1 MAIKKEVEIVA
12 DSTKAVQAIND
23 ATTALDS
30 LDAKADKV
38 GKSVDNAA
46 EGFDDLGKNAV
57 DAGEAGSGAV
67 AVLDEATGGMATR
80 VKNVAQGLTA
90 MGKNAVAS
98 FRAGIA
104 GANGM
109 KKALIATGIGAL
121 VVALGTIV
129 AYWDEIVGAVSGVSA
144 SQKQLLADTEA
155 EITARQ
161 NALDITESSENSL
174 KLQGKTE
181 REIRDIK
188 IQQTNE
194 VIAATELQLEQQKQM
209 KIAQVAA
216 AERNQKLGAGFIAF
230 ITLPITALL
239 STIDLAAKG
248 LEKLG
253 IIKKQTSLAK
263 DFTKGGAKLLGFD
276 PEEVAEEGN
285 ATIAETEKILR
296 NLKNKRDGYILQ
308 NQQMDDQASKDAAA
322 KREEEEKKRLEEEK
336 RKAEELAALKAEI
349 RNAEANTEAEQRA
362 KALQDM
368 DEYYNNL
375 IEKAKANGLD
385 VTQLEQSQLEALKEL
400 KDKYAEEDDARLD
413 EKKHAEIEAIYAT
426 AEATASTLG
435 ALSTLAGQQTAAGK
449 ALSAAQAIINT
460 YTGATK
466 ALAQGGIAGPIAA
479 AGVIATGLASIR
491 SIYATKVPPSGTSG
505 VSIGGRQVGGSSGGA
520 YSAPLPNIPRP
531 QGMNANIG
539 FNTSGANLGN
549 QIAQS
554 LQGQPMRAYVVN
566 QDIQSTQKL
575 DRKIEE
581 TATFG

>member
-12 DSTKAVQAIND
+12 DSTKAVQAINE
-23 ATTALDS
+23 ATTALDG

-104 GANGM
+104 GASGL
-109 KKALIATGIGAL
+109 KKALISTGIGAL

-129 AYWDEIVGAVSGVSA
+129 AYWDEIAAAVSGVSQD
-144 SQKQLLADTEA
+144 QKDLLKATEDTRDAAQQQLS
-155 EITARQ
+155 
-161 NALDITESSENSL
+161 ITEQSENSL

-209 KIAQVAA
+209 KKAQVEA
-216 AERNQKLGAGFIAF
+216 AERNQKIAAGVIAFLTAPITILLGAID
-230 ITLPITALL
+230 AL
-239 STIDLAAKG
+239 TYG
-248 LEKLG
+248 L
-253 IIKKQTSLAK
+253 KQVGVLEEATSLAE
-263 DFTKGGAKLLGFD
+263 DYLMGTASLIFD
-276 PEEVAEEGN
+276 PEEVAEEGD
-285 ATIAETEKILR
+285 ATIAETEKTLR
-296 NLKNKRDGYILQ
+296 ELRNKRDGYELQ
-308 NQQMDDQASKDAAA
+308 NQQEERQASKDAAA
-322 KREEEEKKRLEEEK
+322 KRDEEEKKRLEEEK

-362 KALQDM
+362 KALEDM
-368 DEYYNNL
+368 DNYYNDL
-375 IEKAKANGLD
+375 IAKAKANGLD
-385 VTQLEQSQLEALKEL
+385 TIELEQSQQEALKEL
-400 KDKYAEEDDARLD
+400 KDKYKAEDEARAK
-413 EKKHAEIEAIYAT
+413 EKSDAEIEAMLAT
-426 AEATASTLG
+426 ADATASTLG
-435 ALSTLAGQQTAAGK
+435 ALSTLAGQETAAGK

-479 AGVIATGLASIR
+479 AGVIATGLSSIR
-491 SIYATKVPPSGTSG
+491 SIYATKVPTSGSSG
-505 VSIGGRQVGGSSGGA
+505 VSIGGRQLGGGA
-520 YSAPLPNIPRP
+520 RGTYSAALPNIPRP
-531 QGMNANIG
+531 QGLNANIG
-539 FNTSGANLGN
+539 FNTSGADLGN

>member
-12 DSTKAVQAIND
+12 DSTQAVQAIND
-23 ATTALDS
+23 ATSALDN

-38 GKSVDNAA
+38 GKSVDGA
-46 EGFDDLGKNAV
+46 GKSFDDLGKNAV

-98 FRAGIA
+98 FRAAIA

-109 KKALIATGIGAL
+109 KAALISTGIGAI
-121 VVALGTIV
+121 VVALGVIV
-129 AYWDEIVGAVSGVSA
+129 AYWDDIVGAVSGVSQD
-144 SQKQLLADTEA
+144 QKDILRATEA
-155 EITARQ
+155 TRDAAQ
-161 NALDITESSENSL
+161 QHLSITEQSENSL
-174 KLQGKTE
+174 RLQGKTE

-194 VIAATELQLEQQKQM
+194 VILATEAQLEQQKQV
-209 KIAQVAA
+209 KKAQVEA
-216 AERNQKLGAGFIAF
+216 AERNQMIVAGIIGFISA
-230 ITLPITALL
+230 PITTLLFAVDAL
-239 STIDLAAKG
+239 TYG
-248 LEKLG
+248 L
-253 IIKKQTSLAK
+253 KQVGVLEEATSL
-263 DFTKGGAKLLGFD
+263 GESYLMGAASLIFD
-276 PEEVAEEGN
+276 PEDVAEEN
-285 ATIAETEKILR
+285 DAIIAETEKTLR
-296 NLKNKRDGYILQ
+296 ELKNKRDGYQLQ
-308 NQQMDDQASKDAAA
+308 NQQEDAQASANAKA
-322 KREEEEKKRLEEEK
+322 KREEDDKKRQEEEK
-336 RKAEELAALKAEI
+336 RKAEELAALKTEI

-362 KALQDM
+362 KALEDM
-368 DEYYNNL
+368 DNYYNEL
-375 IEKAKANGLD
+375 IAKAEKNGLD
-385 VTQLEQSQLEALKEL
+385 TTELYKSQEEALQEL
-400 KDKYAEEDDARLD
+400 KDKYAEEDKARAKEKRDD
-413 EKKHAEIEAIYAT
+413 ELEAMYAT

-435 ALSTLAGQQTAAGK
+435 ALSSLAGQETAAGK

-479 AGVIATGLASIR
+479 AGVIATGLSSIR
-491 SIYATKVPPSGTSG
+491 SIYATKVPTSGTSG
-505 VSIGGRQVGGSSGGA
+505 VSIGGRQVGGSSGAA
-520 YSAPLPNIPRP
+520 YTSVLPNIPRP
-531 QGMNANIG
+531 QGLNANIG
-539 FNTSGANLGN
+539 FNTSGADLGN

>member
-23 ATTALDS
+23 ATTALDN

-38 GKSVDNAA
+38 GKSVDGA
-46 EGFDDLGKNAV
+46 GKSFDDLGKNAV

-98 FRAGIA
+98 FRAAIA

-109 KKALIATGIGAL
+109 KAALISTGIGAI
-121 VVALGTIV
+121 VVALGVIV
-129 AYWDEIVGAVSGVSA
+129 AYWDDIVGAVSGVSQD
-144 SQKQLLADTEA
+144 QKDILRATEA
-155 EITARQ
+155 TRDAAQ
-161 NALDITESSENSL
+161 QHLSITEQSENSL
-174 KLQGKTE
+174 RLQGKTE

-188 IQQTNE
+188 IQQTDE
-194 VIAATELQLEQQKQM
+194 VILATEAQLEQQKQV
-209 KIAQVAA
+209 KKAQVEA
-216 AERNQKLGAGFIAF
+216 AERNQMIVAGIIGFISA
-230 ITLPITALL
+230 PITALL
-239 STIDLAAKG
+239 FAVDALTYG
-248 LEKLG
+248 L
-253 IIKKQTSLAK
+253 KQVGVLEEATSL
-263 DFTKGGAKLLGFD
+263 GESYLMGAASLIFD
-276 PEEVAEEGN
+276 PEDVAEEGDSI
-285 ATIAETEKILR
+285 IAETEKTLR
-296 NLKNKRDGYILQ
+296 ELKNKRDGYQLQ
-308 NQQMDDQASKDAAA
+308 NQQEDAQASADAKA
-322 KREEEEKKRLEEEK
+322 KREEDDKKRQEEEK
-336 RKAEELAALKAEI
+336 RKAEELAALKTEI

-362 KALQDM
+362 KALEDM
-368 DEYYNNL
+368 DNYYNEL
-375 IEKAKANGLD
+375 IAKAEKNGIDTTELYK
-385 VTQLEQSQLEALKEL
+385 SQEEALQEL
-400 KDKYAEEDDARLD
+400 KDKYAEEDKARAKEKRD
-413 EKKHAEIEAIYAT
+413 EEIEAMYAT

-435 ALSTLAGQQTAAGK
+435 ALSSLAGQETAAGK

-479 AGVIATGLASIR
+479 AGVIATGLSSIR
-491 SIYATKVPPSGTSG
+491 SIYATKVPTSGTSG
-505 VSIGGRQVGGSSGGA
+505 VSIGGRQVGGSSGAA
-520 YSAPLPNIPRP
+520 YTSVLPNIPRP
-531 QGMNANIG
+531 QGLNANIG
-539 FNTSGANLGN
+539 FNTSGADLGN

>member
-23 ATTALDS
+23 ATSALDN

-38 GKSVDNAA
+38 GKSVDGA
-46 EGFDDLGKNAV
+46 GKSFDDLGKNAV

-104 GANGM
+104 GASGL
-109 KKALIATGIGAL
+109 KKALISTGIGAL

-129 AYWDEIVGAVSGVSA
+129 AYWDEIVGAVSGVSS

-155 EITARQ
+155 EVTARQ
-161 NALDITESSENSL
+161 NALTITESSENSL

-209 KIAQVAA
+209 KIAQLEA
-216 AERNQKLGAGFIAF
+216 AERNQKIAAGVIAFLTAPITILLGAVD
-230 ITLPITALL
+230 AL
-239 STIDLAAKG
+239 TYG
-248 LEKLG
+248 L
-253 IIKKQTSLAK
+253 KQVGVLEEATSLAE
-263 DFTKGGAKLLGFD
+263 DYLMGTASLLFD
-276 PEEVAEEGN
+276 PEEVAEEGD
-285 ATIAETEKILR
+285 ATIAETEKTLR
-296 NLKNKRDGYILQ
+296 ELKNKRDGYILQ
-308 NQQMDDQASKDAAA
+308 GQQEDAQAAKDAAA
-322 KREEEEKKRLEEEK
+322 KRDEEDKKRQEEEK

-362 KALQDM
+362 KALEDM
-368 DEYYNNL
+368 DNYYNEL
-375 IEKAKANGLD
+375 IAKAEKNGIDTTELYK
-385 VTQLEQSQLEALKEL
+385 SQEEALQEL
-400 KDKYAEEDDARLD
+400 KDKYQAEDEARD
-413 EKKHAEIEAIYAT
+413 KEAQDKKTEAMYAT
-426 AEATASTLG
+426 AEATANTLG
-435 ALSTLAGQQTAAGK
+435 ALSSLAGQETAAGK

-479 AGVIATGLASIR
+479 AGVIATGLSSIR
-491 SIYATKVPPSGTSG
+491 SIYATKVPTSGTSG
-505 VSIGGRQVGGSSGGA
+505 VSIGGRQVGGSSGAA
-520 YSAPLPNIPRP
+520 YTSVLPNIPRP
-531 QGMNANIG
+531 QGLNANIG
-539 FNTSGANLGN
+539 FNTSGADLGN

>member
-12 DSTKAVQAIND
+12 DSTKAVQAINE
-23 ATTALDS
+23 ATTALDG

-67 AVLDEATGGMATR
+67 AVLDEATGGMASR

-104 GANGM
+104 GASGL
-109 KKALIATGIGAL
+109 KKALISTGIGAL

-129 AYWDEIVGAVSGVSA
+129 AYWDEIAAAVSGVSQD
-144 SQKQLLADTEA
+144 QKDLLKATEDTRDAAQQQLS
-155 EITARQ
+155 
-161 NALDITESSENSL
+161 ITEQSENSL

-209 KIAQVAA
+209 KKAQVEA
-216 AERNQKLGAGFIAF
+216 AERNQKIAAGVIAFLTAPITILLGAID
-230 ITLPITALL
+230 AL
-239 STIDLAAKG
+239 TYG
-248 LEKLG
+248 L
-253 IIKKQTSLAK
+253 KQVGVLEEATSLAE
-263 DFTKGGAKLLGFD
+263 DYLMGTASLIFD
-276 PEEVAEEGN
+276 PEEVAEEGD
-285 ATIAETEKILR
+285 ATIAETEKTLR
-296 NLKNKRDGYILQ
+296 ELRNKRDGYELQ
-308 NQQMDDQASKDAAA
+308 NQQEERQASKDAAA
-322 KREEEEKKRLEEEK
+322 KRDEEEKKRLEEEK

-362 KALQDM
+362 KALEDM
-368 DEYYNNL
+368 DNYYNDL
-375 IEKAKANGLD
+375 IAKAKANGLD
-385 VTQLEQSQLEALKEL
+385 TIELEQSQQEALKEL
-400 KDKYAEEDDARLD
+400 KDKYKAEDEARAK
-413 EKKHAEIEAIYAT
+413 EKSDAEIEAMLAT
-426 AEATASTLG
+426 ADATASTLG
-435 ALSTLAGQQTAAGK
+435 ALSTLAGQETAAGK

-479 AGVIATGLASIR
+479 AGVIATGLSSIR
-491 SIYATKVPPSGTSG
+491 SIYATKVPTSGSSG
-505 VSIGGRQVGGSSGGA
+505 VSIGGRQLGGGA
-520 YSAPLPNIPRP
+520 RGTYSAALPNIPRP
-531 QGMNANIG
+531 QGLNANIG
-539 FNTSGANLGN
+539 FNTSGADLGN

>member
-23 ATTALDS
+23 ATTALDN

-38 GKSVDNAA
+38 GKSVDGA
-46 EGFDDLGKNAV
+46 GKSFDDLGKNAV

-104 GANGM
+104 GASGL
-109 KKALIATGIGAL
+109 KKALISTGIGAL

-161 NALDITESSENSL
+161 NALTITESSENSL

-209 KIAQVAA
+209 KIAQLEA
-216 AERNQKLGAGFIAF
+216 AERNQKIAAGVIAFLTAPITILLGAVD
-230 ITLPITALL
+230 AL
-239 STIDLAAKG
+239 TYG
-248 LEKLG
+248 LKQVG
-253 IIKKQTSLAK
+253 ILEEATSLAE
-263 DFTKGGAKLLGFD
+263 DYLMGTASLIFD
-276 PEEVAEEGN
+276 PEEVAEEGD
-285 ATIAETEKILR
+285 ATIAETEKTLR
-296 NLKNKRDGYILQ
+296 ELKNKRDGYELQ
-308 NQQMDDQASKDAAA
+308 NQQEEDQAAKDAAA
-322 KREEEEKKRLEEEK
+322 KREEEDKKRLEEEK

-362 KALQDM
+362 KALEDM
-368 DEYYNNL
+368 DNYYNDL
-375 IEKAKANGLD
+375 IAKAEKNGLD
-385 VTQLEQSQLEALKEL
+385 TTELYKSQEEALQQL
-400 KDKYAEEDDARLD
+400 KDKYAEEDKARAK
-413 EKKHAEIEAIYAT
+413 EKRDAEIEAMYAT
-426 AEATASTLG
+426 AEATANTLG
-435 ALSTLAGQQTAAGK
+435 ALSSLAGQETAAGK

-479 AGVIATGLASIR
+479 AGVIATGLSSIR
-491 SIYATKVPPSGTSG
+491 SIYATKVPTSGTSG
-505 VSIGGRQVGGSSGGA
+505 VSIGGRQVGGSSGAA
-520 YSAPLPNIPRP
+520 YTSALPNIPRP
-531 QGMNANIG
+531 QGLNANIG
-539 FNTSGANLGN
+539 FNTSGADLGN

>member
-12 DSTKAVQAIND
+12 DSTKAVQAINE
-23 ATTALDS
+23 ATTALDG

-67 AVLDEATGGMATR
+67 AVLDEATGGMASR

-104 GANGM
+104 GASGL
-109 KKALIATGIGAL
+109 KKALISTGIGAL

-129 AYWDEIVGAVSGVSA
+129 AYWDEIAAAVSGVSQD
-144 SQKQLLADTEA
+144 QKDLLKATEDTRDAAQQQLS
-155 EITARQ
+155 
-161 NALDITESSENSL
+161 ITEQSENSL

-209 KIAQVAA
+209 KKAQVEA
-216 AERNQKLGAGFIAF
+216 AERNQKIAAGVIAFLTAPITILLGAID
-230 ITLPITALL
+230 AL
-239 STIDLAAKG
+239 TYG
-248 LEKLG
+248 L
-253 IIKKQTSLAK
+253 KQVGVLEEATSLAE
-263 DFTKGGAKLLGFD
+263 DYLMGTASLIFD
-276 PEEVAEEGN
+276 PEEVAEEGD
-285 ATIAETEKILR
+285 ATIAETEKTLR
-296 NLKNKRDGYILQ
+296 ELRNKRDGYELQ
-308 NQQMDDQASKDAAA
+308 NQQEERQAAKDAAA
-322 KREEEEKKRLEEEK
+322 NREEEEKKRLEEEK

-362 KALQDM
+362 KALEDM
-368 DEYYNNL
+368 DNYYNDL
-375 IEKAKANGLD
+375 IAKAKANGLD
-385 VTQLEQSQLEALKEL
+385 TIELEQSQQEALKEL
-400 KDKYAEEDDARLD
+400 KDKYKAEDEARAK
-413 EKKHAEIEAIYAT
+413 EKSDAEIEAMLAT
-426 AEATASTLG
+426 ADATASTLG
-435 ALSTLAGQQTAAGK
+435 ALSTLAGQETAAGK

-479 AGVIATGLASIR
+479 AGVIATGLSSIR
-491 SIYATKVPPSGTSG
+491 SIYATKVPTSGSSG
-505 VSIGGRQVGGSSGGA
+505 VSIGGRQLGGGA
-520 YSAPLPNIPRP
+520 RGTYSAALPNIPRP
-531 QGMNANIG
+531 QGLNANIG
-539 FNTSGANLGN
+539 FNTSGADLGN